1 MVNLFFT
8 FISFLLDGVA
18 KREGAEAGG
27 LRAGG
32 SRNAVYGDR
41 VRQKRNEPKKRKQTL
56 SKSTVN
62 IFKTNFA
69 SITLHFRLSKFIL
82 KINCA

>member
-1 MVNLFFT
+1 MT
-8 FISFLLDGVA
+8 FLLSLFSYVHFFSFSLHFDLTFSQLKTESLQA

-41 VRQKRNEPKKRKQTL
+41 VRQKENVLIP
-56 SKSTVN
+56 
-62 IFKTNFA
+62 
-69 SITLHFRLSKFIL
+69 
-82 KINCA
+82 

>member
-1 MVNLFFT
+1 M
-8 FISFLLDGVA
+8 FIFSFCVLQA

-41 VRQKRNEPKKRKQTL
+41 VRQKRNELIPKGILIRTARIL
-56 SKSTVN
+56 AYDSSKKN
-62 IFKTNFA
+62 
-69 SITLHFRLSKFIL
+69 RRY
-82 KINCA
+82 

>member
-1 MVNLFFT
+1 MSLIIIIYCHSKAQSVASGINIALFR
-8 FISFLLDGVA
+8 ISATCIVVFFLRSFSFFVLQA

-41 VRQKRNEPKKRKQTL
+41 V
-56 SKSTVN
+56 
-62 IFKTNFA
+62 NF
-69 SITLHFRLSKFIL
+69 LQIL
-82 KINCA
+82 KKL

>member
-1 MVNLFFT
+1 MFKNVMVNLFFT

-41 VRQKRNEPKKRKQTL
+41 VRQKRNELIP
-56 SKSTVN
+56 
-62 IFKTNFA
+62 
-69 SITLHFRLSKFIL
+69 
-82 KINCA
+82 

>member
-1 MVNLFFT
+1 M
-8 FISFLLDGVA
+8 FIFSFCVLQA

-41 VRQKRNEPKKRKQTL
+41 VRQK
-56 SKSTVN
+56 
-62 IFKTNFA
+62 KTNQNTLK
-69 SITLHFRLSKFIL
+69 SILIRTAQVRKTGAIKRAFKVFVRKFQVTRTC
-82 KINCA
+82 KFSSNP

>member
-1 MVNLFFT
+1 M
-8 FISFLLDGVA
+8 A

-41 VRQKRNEPKKRKQTL
+41 VRQKRNELIPKGILIRTARIL
-56 SKSTVN
+56 AYDSSKEK
-62 IFKTNFA
+62 KTDA
-69 SITLHFRLSKFIL
+69 Y
-82 KINCA
+82 

>member
-1 MVNLFFT
+1 M
-8 FISFLLDGVA
+8 FIFSFCVLQA

-41 VRQKRNEPKKRKQTL
+41 VRQKE
-56 SKSTVN
+56 
-62 IFKTNFA
+62 KTNQNTLK
-69 SITLHFRLSKFIL
+69 SILIRTARILAYDSSK
-82 KINCA
+82 KNRRY

>member
-1 MVNLFFT
+1 M
-8 FISFLLDGVA
+8 FIFSFCVLPA

-41 VRQKRNEPKKRKQTL
+41 VRQKE
-56 SKSTVN
+56 
-62 IFKTNFA
+62 KTNQNTLK
-69 SITLHFRLSKFIL
+69 SILIRTARILAYDSSK
-82 KINCA
+82 KNRRY